1 MPTRILVFS
10 GSIRTGALSS
20 KLAAAAAKAIALND
34 AEVTTISLQDY
45 PLPIYNGD
53 LEQEKGVP
61 ENATKLAQIIAANQ
75 GVFVSTPEY
84 NHSIPPLLS
93 NAIAWVSR
101 LRHTGTLP
109 YRHKVYCLGGSSDGR
124 YGGARAVIDLRK
136 MLAIGWQGIMIPLRV
151 ELPMAQHAFDE
162 AGELID
168 EGAAHALKSAAKQLV
183 DLAAR
188 MAD

>member
-1 MPTRILVFS
+1 MPARILVFS
-10 GSIRTGALSS
+10 GSIRSGALSS
-20 KLAAAAAKAIALND
+20 KLAAAAAKEIALND
-34 AEVTTISLQDY
+34 AEVTTISLADY

-53 LEQEKGVP
+53 LEHEKGVP
-61 ENATKLAQIIAANQ
+61 ENATKLAQLIAANQ

-84 NHSIPPLLS
+84 NHSVPPLLN

-124 YGGARAVIDLRK
+124 YGGARAIIDLRK
-136 MLAIGWQGIMIPLRV
+136 IIAIGLQGVMIPLRV

-162 AGELID
+162 AGALID
-168 EGAAHALKSAAKQLV
+168 EGAERALKSAAKQLV
-183 DLAAR
+183 DFSRRLA
-188 MAD
+188 D